1 MLNGV
6 TIEVQQN
13 MRALNATLAGT
24 KSINKKHFRKKKV
37 SENIMLRLVF
47 APTFKTDK
55 AVKSLSDGYINMLA
69 DYTDSAE
76 VQLKYATIFKNKTVS
91 LK

>member
-1 MLNGV
+1 
-6 TIEVQQN
+6 
-13 MRALNATLAGT
+13 
-24 KSINKKHFRKKKV
+24 
-37 SENIMLRLVF
+37 MLRLVF

-91 LK
+91 LKWF

>member
-1 MLNGV
+1 
-6 TIEVQQN
+6 
-13 MRALNATLAGT
+13 
-24 KSINKKHFRKKKV
+24 
-37 SENIMLRLVF
+37 MLRLVF

-76 VQLKYATIFKNKTVS
+76 VQLNYATIFQNKIVS
-91 LK
+91 LKLF